1 MHAEPASHA
10 LPYLGDVLVLLAAG
24 LAAAPV
30 CRRLGLSP
38 VIGYLL
44 AGVALGPGGFKV
56 VADAEGVRSIAELG
70 VIFLLFSIGLEL
82 SLERLRT
89 LRYFIFGLG
98 AAQLTVTA
106 AVVAAIAYAWGNG
119 GGAAIVLGACFAFS
133 STAIAVQLLTERREL
148 ASPAGRVAFSILL
161 FQDLAVAPTLLLIQ
175 ILGDSTDGV
184 SGVALALGEAVL
196 RAVVAVVVIVL
207 VGRLVV
213 RRVFHVIASERSA
226 DLFMGLV
233 VLSALLTA
241 WATEQAG
248 LSAVLGAFLAGLLL
262 AETEYRAQIE
272 TDIEPFRGLL
282 LGLFFIGVGMT
293 LDPSAALATP
303 LRLIASIAGLAVF
316 KAAIIFVLALLFR
329 SRVAEAVR
337 VSLLLSQAGEFGF
350 VVVAAAL
357 VVGILPEDVGQFMS
371 LVIAGSMLV
380 APLTDIMG
388 RALAGAV
395 SRPKDRAQA
404 ATAAAG
410 GHVVIA
416 GYGRVGRLIAGALSD
431 CNAPWVAVERDAGVV
446 VQARTAN
453 EPVLFGDAARV
464 ELLERAGLANATAF
478 VITLDDP
485 IAAERAVS
493 AVRARGRDVPI
504 IARAR
509 DAAAADR
516 LTRAGAQDVIL
527 ESVEPAVQM
536 ARSALGHL
544 DAPQADVDA
553 MVQTLRGREAA

>member
-1 MHAEPASHA
+1 MHTEPASHA
-10 LPYLGDVLVLLAAG
+10 LPYLADVLVLLAAG

-44 AGVALGPGGFKV
+44 AGVALGPGGFQV

-89 LRYFIFGLG
+89 LRYYIFGLG

-106 AVVAAIAYAWGNG
+106 AVVAGIAYAWGNS

-175 ILGDSTDGV
+175 ILADSGGGV
-184 SGVALALGEAVL
+184 TGVALAVGEAL
-196 RAVVAVVVIVL
+196 ARALIAVVVIVV
-207 VGRLVV
+207 VGRVVV

-293 LDPSAALATP
+293 LDPSAALETP
-303 LRLIASIAGLAVF
+303 LRLAAAIIGLAAF

-329 SRVAEAVR
+329 SRVSEAAR

-357 VVGILPEDVGQFMS
+357 VVGVLPEDVGQFMA
-371 LVIAGSMLV
+371 LVIAGSMVV
-380 APLTDIMG
+380 APVMDIFGRGLSTALT
-388 RALAGAV
+388 
-395 SRPKDRAQA
+395 RPHEGPQA
-404 ATAAAG
+404 AAAAAG

-446 VQARTAN
+446 VQARNAKQ
-453 EPVLFGDAARV
+453 PVLFGDAARV

-493 AVRARGRDVPI
+493 AVRARGRNVPI

-509 DAAAADR
+509 DAAAAER
-516 LTRAGAQDVIL
+516 LTKAGAQDVIL

-536 ARSALGHL
+536 ARSALTHV
-544 DAPQADVDA
+544 DAPMADVDA
-553 MVQTLRGREAA
+553 MLESLRAREAA